1 MMEGGPIGV
10 TCIVDGE
17 RYLVPWSAV
26 QTAKVYAEP
35 AARPEEAPLS
45 SGEAVTPPP
54 GTISAKKGKR

>member
-1 MMEGGPIGV
+1 MEGGAIGV
-10 TCIVDGE
+10 TCIVDGQ

-26 QTAKVYAEP
+26 QTAKLYAEP
-35 AARPEEAPLS
+35 AARPEEATPLS